1 MPYRMRPTRW
11 DLLVNPTL
19 AGLREE
25 AEASARFGQTLIGSG
40 AAIGEGIA
48 RGKTRRE
55 QQRRFN
61 EEMGLRKA
69 DDARADRAQDRED
82 AEFLLRYEEAEERRR
97 ERQAYD
103 TEATDTVQ
111 ETAERLGIEVA
122 HTGAVNPETQ
132 RQFRGGVD
140 HLGGA
145 QAAYDRIARRASG
158 RVIPDRPRP
167 TFRDIDPTCAG
178 EG

>member
-97 ERQAYD
+97 DRQASD
-103 TEATDTVQ
+103 TDMLNDLGVVTESMAAEAAAGGQPSPQTAQDFKRTVD
-111 ETAERLGIEVA
+111 G
-122 HTGAVNPETQ
+122 
-132 RQFRGGVD
+132 
-140 HLGGA
+140 LGGA